1 MILENGTAE
10 LYQTLG
16 KKGMKMKLRNRKK
29 LQVLLRQICKNRDE
43 RTKFLFTDSGDW
55 SYGRNEWRN
64 GDKIWYRY
72 EDLRDT
78 TDLNNLSPGLG
89 IPPPQHMM
97 LVRSLDSIIDDIN
110 SYEATG
116 MSTFRAVNKTLMD
129 IEKVLQEMINAQKQE
144 GAKM

>member
-55 SYGRNEWRN
+55 SYGESEWRN
-64 GDKIWYRY
+64 GDKSWYRY

-78 TDLNNLSPGLG
+78 TDLNNISPGLDVS
-89 IPPPQHMM
+89 PPQHMM